1 MVDDQNEFQ
10 WSIQQEYA
18 NYYLLENSKLRIRID
33 FVICIAHLYEAL
45 IAIIFVQNDQANM
58 A

>member
-1 MVDDQNEFQ
+1 MRATTT
-10 WSIQQEYA
+10 IQQEYA
-18 NYYLLENSKLRIRID
+18 NYYLIENSKLRIRID

-45 IAIIFVQNDQANM
+45 IAIIFVQNDQANI